1 MKWLDAF
8 RIYNKDHNG
17 AWCIPKRG
25 TPEYQTVVD
34 IMNGKH
40 MRRQEK
46 IQGSGLID
54 FLGEAYIKNKAKK
67 DKEAAVIAARTR
79 RYKDEYMARKAEK
92 AAAAT
97 APVVASAPVVGSGR
111 RGRPKGSKNK
121 K

>member
-1 MKWLDAF
+1 MKWLDAL

-17 AWCIPKRG
+17 AWCIPKRD
-25 TPEYQTVVD
+25 TPEYKTVVD

-54 FLGEAYIKNKAKK
+54 ALGEAYIKNKAKK
-67 DKEAAVIAARTR
+67 E
-79 RYKDEYMARKAEK
+79 EK
-92 AAAAT
+92 AKASKDLIALFHANRMAKKNADDAT
-97 APVVASAPVVGSGR
+97 ATVVGSGQ